1 MSTMYNELPERKDT
15 SRLFIQRLL
24 ESDVTYKVQTFD
36 TYELSYKLMLWQ
48 REFVFGEKKV

>member
-48 REFVFGEKKV
+48 REFVFGEKKI